1 MTSLKETIQHDL
13 TTAMKSKD
21 AVVTGTLR
29 MVIAAITTE
38 EVSGKESRELT
49 DQDVITVL
57 TREAKKRREASV
69 AYIDAKRPELA
80 AKEDEELEVISK
92 YLPTA
97 LTPEEVNAI
106 IAQAVATAAS
116 NGQSGPSAMGAVMK
130 IVQPQVA
137 GRADGSQIAG
147 LVKQALA

>member
-21 AVVTGTLR
+21 VVVTGTLR
-29 MVIAAITTE
+29 MVISAITTE

-69 AYIDAKRPELA
+69 AYVDAKRPELA
-80 AKEDEELEVISK
+80 AKEDEELAVISK

-97 LTPEEVNAI
+97 LTPDEVNAI
-106 IAQAVATAAS
+106 IAQAVATVAS

-147 LVKQALA
+147 IVKQALA

>member
-29 MVIAAITTE
+29 MVISAITTE

-97 LTPEEVNAI
+97 LTSDEVNAI
-106 IAQAVATAAS
+106 IAQAVATVAS
-116 NGQSGPSAMGAVMK
+116 SGQSGPSAMGAVMK

-147 LVKQALA
+147 LVKQALS

>member
-13 TTAMKSKD
+13 TTALKSKD
-21 AVVTGTLR
+21 TVVTGTLR

-69 AYIDAKRPELA
+69 AYVDAQRPELA

-92 YLPTA
+92 YLPNA
-97 LTPEEVNAI
+97 LTPDEINAI
-106 IAQAVATAAS
+106 IAQAVATAAGG
-116 NGQSGPSAMGAVMK
+116 GQSGPSAMGAVMK

>member
-97 LTPEEVNAI
+97 LTPEAVNAI